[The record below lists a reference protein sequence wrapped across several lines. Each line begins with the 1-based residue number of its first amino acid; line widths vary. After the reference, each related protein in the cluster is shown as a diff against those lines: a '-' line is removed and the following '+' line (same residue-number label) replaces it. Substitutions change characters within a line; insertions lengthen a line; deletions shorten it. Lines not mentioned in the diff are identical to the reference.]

1 MSRVRRYIRGK
12 RGKRPKERDYKQAL
26 VFSRHIQLTKS
37 EMAKCAAWL
46 AIAAANE
53 LIAKDTRVF
62 QHWSRMAQ
70 KKVALKVENAEQLI
84 KIEEECKKRNIV
96 VVRAPNSL
104 INGKSE
110 EPYALGIGPQSENI
124 MDQVIGRLK
133 LF

>member
-1 MSRVRRYIRGK
+1 MSRVRRFIKRK

-26 VFSRHIQLTKS
+26 VFSRHIRLTKP

-53 LIAKDTRVF
+53 LKTKDARIF

-70 KKVALKVENAEQLI
+70 KKVALKVEDAEQLI

-96 VVRAPNSL
+96 VVRAPVSL

-110 EPYALGIGPQSENI
+110 EPYALGIGPQNENI
-124 MDQVIGRLK
+124 MNQVIGHLK